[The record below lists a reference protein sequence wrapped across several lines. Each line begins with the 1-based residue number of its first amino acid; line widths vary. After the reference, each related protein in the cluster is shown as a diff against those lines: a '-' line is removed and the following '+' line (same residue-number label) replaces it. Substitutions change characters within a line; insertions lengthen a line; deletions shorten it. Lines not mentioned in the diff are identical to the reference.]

1 MQIEF
6 PAYAF
11 QVRESGGQRQIFDPL
26 RRRFVA
32 LTPEEWVRQH
42 LLRYL
47 QEVCSYPASRIS
59 VEKKL
64 TLNGMTRRTDA
75 VVFDRDIRPWMIIEC
90 KAPELVLNQEVLD
103 QAARYNSVLQAPYL
117 AVCNGTHVLL
127 AQLDF
132 ARHGHLFLTDWP
144 DWPNWP
150 DWPT

>member
-11 QVRESGGQRQIFDPL
+11 RVRESAGQRQIFDPL

-47 QEVCSYPASRIS
+47 QEACGYPASLIS

-64 TLNGMTRRTDA
+64 TLNGMTRRADA
-75 VVFDRDIRPWMIIEC
+75 VVFDRAIHPWLIIEC
-90 KAPELVLNQEVLD
+90 KAPEVSLDQEVLD
-103 QAARYNSVLQAPYL
+103 QAARYNSVLRAPFL
-117 AVCNGTHVLL
+117 AVCNGTDLLL
-127 AQLDF
+127 AELDF
-132 ARHGHLFLTDWP
+132 ARNGHRFLAHWP
-144 DWPNWP
+144 VWPGKP
-150 DWPT
+150 AGT